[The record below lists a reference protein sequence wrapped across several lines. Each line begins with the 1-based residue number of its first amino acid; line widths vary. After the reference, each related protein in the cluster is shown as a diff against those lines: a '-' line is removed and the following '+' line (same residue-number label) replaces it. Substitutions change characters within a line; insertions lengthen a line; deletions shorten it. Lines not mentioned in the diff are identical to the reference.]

1 MKEEDFRCPECNG
14 KVWKSVESGA
24 RQLGENPKK
33 KYERY
38 NCDKCKLFWARG
50 DFAQEYKTNNG

>member
-1 MKEEDFRCPECNG
+1 MEEKNFRCPECNG

-24 RQLGENPKK
+24 RPLGENPKK

-38 NCDKCKLFWARG
+38 NCGKCKNFVNS
-50 DFAQEYKTNNG
+50 EE